1 MNIIKHS
8 KFLLIL
14 YALSFSAKAQDTLQ
28 LNRAE
33 SEAIFIKE
41 NLLII
46 AEKLQIPEAE
56 AMVLQAKLWPNP
68 SIEIEEVNLWTSQ
81 GSTNNLSY
89 FGEGLPSFGSG
100 SFGRNQQIGISVEQ
114 LILTAGKRRKLV
126 ALENVGVEQANQ
138 YFEEVIRGLK
148 IELRSQLT
156 NIQYL
161 ELCREIYINQSNS
174 IKQLTAAYSNQM
186 DRGNVSRG
194 EYVRLKALELEI
206 AQNINELN
214 KEINE
219 AQKELKLLMNLPSS
233 TQLSIAEEG
242 YVRDI
247 QHFPTLFINDL
258 ISQAKESRPDY
269 KLVEL
274 EQDYATKKLSYEK
287 AQRVP
292 DLSLSGGYDRGG
304 NFMKDFVG
312 FGLSMDLPFFD
323 RNQGNITAAKIGLE
337 QSEIRK
343 KYKNLAIENEVALA
357 HNNFL
362 NAVSFLN
369 QIEENYEGTLDE
381 LLSTYTKNFT
391 SRNISM
397 LEYLDFFDAYLENKK
412 IILEAGREVNE
423 TAEELN
429 FTIGKDIIN

>member
-1 MNIIKHS
+1 MNIIKNS

-14 YALSFSAKAQDTLQ
+14 LVFSLSAKAQDTLQ
-28 LNRAE
+28 LSRE
-33 SEAIFIKE
+33 QSEAIFIKE
-41 NLLII
+41 NLLLI
-46 AEKLQIPEAE
+46 AEKLQIPQAE
-56 AMVLQAKLWPNP
+56 AMVMQAKLWPNP
-68 SIEIEEVNLWTSQ
+68 SIQIEEVNLWTSQ
-81 GSTNNLSY
+81 GGTNNLSF
-89 FGEGLPSFGSG
+89 FGEELPPFGNSN
-100 SFGRNQQIGISVEQ
+100 FGKNQQIGVSIEQ

-126 ALENVGVEQANQ
+126 ALEKVGVEQAKQ

-148 IELRSQLT
+148 IEFRNQLT
-156 NIQYL
+156 NAQYL
-161 ELCREIYINQSNS
+161 NLSKEIYINQVKS
-174 IKQLTAAYSNQM
+174 IKQLTTAYKNQM
-186 DRGNVSRG
+186 DQGNVSRG

-233 TQLSIAEEG
+233 TQLTITEEG
-242 YVRDI
+242 YVKNI
-247 QHFPTLFINDL
+247 QNFPPIFTNDL
-258 ISQAKESRPDY
+258 ISQAKKNRPDY

-274 EQDYATKKLSYEK
+274 EQNYHLKKLNYEK

-292 DLSLSGGYDRGG
+292 DFSLQVGYDRGG

-323 RNQGNITAAKIGLE
+323 RNQGNITAARIGVE
-337 QSEIRK
+337 QSAVLLKHKE
-343 KYKNLAIENEVALA
+343 LSVENEVVLA
-357 HNNFL
+357 QKNLL

-369 QIEENYEGTLDE
+369 DIEGNYESTLDE
-381 LLSTYTKNFT
+381 LLTTYTKNFT
-391 SRNISM
+391 SRNISL

-412 IILEAGREVNE
+412 IILEAGKEVNE